1 MIRLVPNTSSIS
13 IIFII
18 LLKSVMEKLSQTKLG
33 ENAYL
38 DCYRIT
44 ELSQLETSYN
54 YIKDRLTTEP
64 TIQLFGKSVAQPRNV
79 GFFSD
84 KSIGYRYSR
93 QLMPSQVLDD
103 SLRELLRFVNKALG
117 SQFNGILV
125 NHYENGTKNIGA
137 HSDDEAGL
145 DVVGVA
151 AISWGATRNLRIRS
165 KNTKK
170 ILLDFPLQHGEM
182 VVMRGQDFQ
191 KNFTHEIPRQLR
203 IKEPRWSFTFRLHLE

>member
-1 MIRLVPNTSSIS
+1 
-13 IIFII
+13 
-18 LLKSVMEKLSQTKLG
+18 MEKLSQTKLG
-33 ENAYL
+33 EDAYL

-44 ELSQLETSYN
+44 DLSQLETSHN
-54 YIKDRLTTEP
+54 YTKGRLTIEP
-64 TIQLFGKSVAQPRNV
+64 TIQLFGKPVAQPRNV

-84 KSIGYRYSR
+84 ESLGYRYSR
-93 QLMPSQVLDD
+93 QLMPSQALDE
-103 SLRELLRFVNKALG
+103 SLRELLRVVNTALG

-145 DVVGVA
+145 DAVGVA
-151 AISWGATRNLRIRS
+151 AISWGATRTLRFRS
-165 KNTKK
+165 KATKK

-203 IKEPRWSFTFRLHLE
+203 IKEPRWSFTFRHHLE